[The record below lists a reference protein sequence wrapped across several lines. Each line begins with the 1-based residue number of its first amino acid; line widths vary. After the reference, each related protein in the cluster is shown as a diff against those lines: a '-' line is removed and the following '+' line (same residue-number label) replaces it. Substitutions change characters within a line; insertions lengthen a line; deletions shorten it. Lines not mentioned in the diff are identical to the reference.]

1 MLLSDKLREQMV
13 NAGKITEEQEIL
25 LDKLSDIHQ
34 FFQSLEV
41 SCDAAGDVR

>member
-34 FFQSLEV
+34 FFQGLEV
-41 SCDAAGDVR
+41 ACDAAGDVR